1 MSIFGL
7 HRSQWAGL
15 EGAPSTTALSANTPF
30 QNSKVG
36 LGVSFV
42 NDRLG
47 AMDENTISIDFSC
60 TLDLGGS
67 TTSKLS
73 FGIKGSAN
81 LLNVDY
87 TRLNIYNPNDPKF
100 LENIENQFTP

>member
-1 MSIFGL
+1 MTRAKMITALLALVSFSAFAQQDAQYTQYMYNPININPAYAGSRGSLSIFGL

-47 AMDENTISIDFSC
+47 RWM
-60 TLDLGGS
+60 
-67 TTSKLS
+67 K
-73 FGIKGSAN
+73 
-81 LLNVDY
+81 
-87 TRLNIYNPNDPKF
+87 
-100 LENIENQFTP
+100 TPFR